1 MQFELVFLNMYFVAN
16 VQNPLHFVTT
26 PLYGCQQL
34 SSIATVQVTVQ
45 WVNTAMTKYLPQ
57 KMKAK
62 MLR

>member
-26 PLYGCQQL
+26 SLYGCQQL
-34 SSIATVQVTVQ
+34 SSIATVQVAVQ
-45 WVNTAMTKYLPQ
+45 WVNTAMSKYLPQ